1 MASGFV
7 SVDLHERDFLLF
19 QCDKLNEISSK
30 TTNFFSV
37 AEKIGS
43 FVVKVDLIEHD
54 GGYGTFFSPFMKKK
68 INELNTI
75 LRTEM

>member
-1 MASGFV
+1 MASSSV

-19 QCDKLNEISSK
+19 QYGKLNEISSK

-43 FVVKVDLIEHD
+43 SVVKVEI
-54 GGYGTFFSPFMKKK
+54 
-68 INELNTI
+68 
-75 LRTEM
+75 